1 MAGVKI
7 TDLELLTTPV
17 ASDDLLYI
25 VDVSDTTE
33 SPQGT
38 SKAIEVGNLALIE
51 SATWT
56 PVITTSYQSSVLF
69 KALYTK
75 LGNCVNFSINFS
87 LTNVSSP
94 ILFGDT
100 FFTPPT
106 GLTPTTNFIGSMSF
120 KTNVSNCNSNAT
132 SYTVGTDGTS
142 IVHSMINSS
151 ALTGYNI
158 IIQGTY
164 LIA

>member
-7 TDLELLTTPV
+7 TDLTPL
-17 ASDDLLYI
+17 ATASSDDLLYI

-38 SKAIEVGNLALIE
+38 SKSIELGNIVSIE
-51 SATWT
+51 TGTWT
-56 PVITTSYQSSVLF
+56 PTITTDYQSSVLF
-69 KALYTK
+69 KAIYVK
-75 LGNCVNFSINFS
+75 VGNSVSFSINFGLS
-87 LTNVSSP
+87 NVSSP

-100 FFTPPT
+100 YFTPPT
-106 GLTPTTNFIGSMSF
+106 GLTPTTNILGSMSF
-120 KTNVSNCNSNAT
+120 KTNVANCNSLAT
-132 SYTVGTDGTS
+132 SYTIGSDGAS
-142 IVHSMINSS
+142 IINSMINS
-151 ALTGYNI
+151 AADTGYNI